1 MNRTVCVI
9 ALLWAVAASA
19 AAPPKPV
26 DFQKEV
32 RPILSDACFHCH
44 GNDKT
49 TRMAGLRLDTRDG
62 AFSKR
67 KNGTVIVPKN
77 PQASLLIQRINNSNI
92 DKRMPPVYSHKTLTE
107 DQRAT
112 LARWIQQGADWKEHW
127 AFSAPV
133 KVAPPPVKNTEWV
146 RNPIDQFILAKLES
160 QGLAPAPEANRRT
173 LIRRLA
179 LDLTGL
185 PPKLE
190 EVEAFVEDKDS
201 NAYEKLVDR
210 YLANPHWGEHRA
222 RYWLDAAR
230 YGDTHGIH
238 IDNYREIWPYR
249 DWVIQ
254 AFNSN
259 MPFDRFTTEQLA
271 GDLLPNPTLDQRI
284 ATGFQRCNVTT
295 NEAGIIIDEYDAIY
309 AKDRADTIGA
319 VYMGLTVG
327 CATCHDHKFDP
338 IPSKDFYALGA
349 FFRNTT
355 QNIMDGNASDPPPI
369 VVIPKQEDRPRWD
382 AIQSREATLKEEL
395 VNRRKAL
402 EGDTGS
408 GRPNARLVM
417 DPNGAIQVETAEER
431 LNLPFTEGLQLGGS
445 PWPDRTA
452 LFFGPKSELNL
463 PAVPLDVK
471 QPFTLS
477 AWFYYPKGES
487 TYSIAAQLDTKQ
499 KDKTRGWMLF
509 VGGRVVGMRFYGD
522 DGKSMEVRGGHL
534 DQVIPGTWN
543 HLVMTYDGTGAAL
556 GVRFF
561 LNKKEI
567 GTQRDVNATIKGNF
581 KVDVPIKLGN
591 PKREDDGAIADFR
604 ILGYTLS
611 QQEAA
616 LLNPGE
622 PGSLALFNR
631 LRGDE
636 AYQTVSK
643 ELHDLDLERRVIRKR
658 GAISLVMEERTD
670 QKPFAHVLYR
680 GMYDQPRAKVD
691 ANTPSVLPPMLS
703 SMPHNRLG
711 LAEWLM
717 SQENPL
723 TSRVTVNRFWQ
734 QLFGDGIVKTSDDFG
749 SQGEGPVNQALLDWM
764 AVEFRDG
771 GWDVKKFF
779 KLLVTSSTYRQAAL
793 TTPEKLEK
801 DPDNR
806 WLSRGPRY
814 RMEGEMIRDY
824 ALAASG
830 LLKPTIGGPSVKP
843 YQPAGVWEAVAME
856 GSNTR
861 NYKEDHGDKLYRR
874 SLYTFWKRSAPPAS
888 MEIFNAPTRETCT
901 VRRERTN
908 TPLQALVT
916 MNDEQFVEAARALA
930 TRAMESAKT
939 DVDRQLMFVAE
950 NLLDRP
956 LEDKEMAVV
965 KVSYKN
971 FLKYYDTQPADAKK
985 LVHVGESK
993 EDGALPTVELAALT
1007 MVTNQLMNLDEVL
1020 TK

>member
-1 MNRTVCVI
+1 MTRTVCVI
-9 ALLWAVAASA
+9 ALLWVAGAHA
-19 AAPPKPV
+19 ATPPKPV

-44 GNDKT
+44 GNDRT
-49 TRMAGLRLDTRDG
+49 TRMAGLRLDTREG

-67 KNGTVIVPKN
+67 KNGVVIVPKN
-77 PQASLLIQRINNSNI
+77 AKASLLLQRINNPI
-92 DKRMPPVYSHKTLTE
+92 TAKRMPPEYSHKTLSME
-107 DQRAT
+107 QRAT
-112 LARWIQQGADWKEHW
+112 IQRWIEQGADWKEHW
-127 AFSAPV
+127 AYSAPV
-133 KVAPPPVKNTEWV
+133 KQELPVVKNTGWV

-160 QGLAPAPEANRRT
+160 SGLAPAPEANKRV
-173 LIRRLA
+173 LIRRLS

-185 PPKLE
+185 PPKPD
-190 EVEAFVEDKDS
+190 EVEAFVENS
-201 NAYEKLVDR
+201 SPNAYEQLVDK
-210 YLANPHWGEHRA
+210 YLASPRWGEHRA

-254 AFNSN
+254 AFNAN
-259 MPFDRFTTEQLA
+259 MSFDRFTKEQLA
-271 GDLLPNPTLDQRI
+271 GDLLPNPTLEQRI

-319 VYMGLTVG
+319 VYLGLTVG

-355 QNIMDGNASDPPPI
+355 QNIMDGNISDTPPI
-369 VVIPKQEDRPRWD
+369 VVVPKEDDRPRWD
-382 AIQSREATLKEEL
+382 AIRSRETQL
-395 VNRRKAL
+395 VEQLTNRRQALKGSAQPGPSKASL
-402 EGDTGS
+402 AIE
-408 GRPNARLVM
+408 
-417 DPNGAIQVETAEER
+417 PNGAIQVVSDGSSFSM
-431 LNLPFTEGLQLGGS
+431 PFTKGLSLGGS
-445 PWPDRTA
+445 PWPERSA
-452 LFFGPKSELNL
+452 LHFAPNSQLEL
-463 PAVPLDVK
+463 PPTTLDVK
-471 QPFTLS
+471 DPFTLS
-477 AWFYYPKGES
+477 AWFYYPHGES
-487 TYSIAAQLDTKQ
+487 TYTIAAQLDTTV
-499 KDKTRGWMLF
+499 KDKNRGWMFF
-509 VGGRVVGMRFYGD
+509 VSGRVVGMRFYGD
-522 DGKSMEVRGGHL
+522 EGKSMEVRGGHL
-534 DQVIPGTWN
+534 DQVMPGTWN
-543 HLVMTYDGTGAAL
+543 HLVVTYDGTGEAL
-556 GVRFF
+556 GVRLF
-561 LNKKEI
+561 LNQKEI
-567 GTQRDVNATIKGNF
+567 STQRDAGAKIRGSF
-581 KVDVPIKLGN
+581 KTDVPLRLGN
-591 PKREDDGAIADFR
+591 PKRDEDGAIADFR
-604 ILGYTLS
+604 IFRQALS
-611 QQEAA
+611 LQEAS

-622 PGSLALFNR
+622 PSALALFNR
-631 LRGDE
+631 LQEDP
-636 AYQTVSK
+636 AYQAASK
-643 ELHDLDLERRVIRKR
+643 ELHDLDMERRAIRKR

-703 SMPHNRLG
+703 SMPRNRLG

-717 SQENPL
+717 SPENPL
-723 TSRVTVNRFWQ
+723 TARVTVNRFWQ
-734 QLFGDGIVKTSDDFG
+734 QLFGDGIVKTAEDFG
-749 SQGEGPVNQALLDWM
+749 SQGEAPVNQALLDWM
-764 AVEFRDG
+764 AVEFREN
-771 GWDVKKFF
+771 GWNVKKFF
-779 KLLVTSSTYRQAAL
+779 KLLVMSSAYRQEAL

-801 DPDNR
+801 DPENR
-806 WLSRGPRY
+806 LLSRGPRY

-830 LLKPTIGGPSVKP
+830 LLTPTIGGPSVRP
-843 YQPAGVWEAVAME
+843 YQPAGVWEAVAMD

-861 NYKEDHGDKLYRR
+861 NYKEDSGEKLYRR

-930 TRAMESAKT
+930 TRAIESAKT
-939 DVDRQLMFVAE
+939 DVDRQLSFVAI

-956 LEDKEMAVV
+956 LNDKEVVVV
-965 KVSYKN
+965 KAAYKE
-971 FLKYYDTQPADAKK
+971 FLKYYDTKPADARK
-985 LVHVGESK
+985 LVSVGASK
-993 EDGALPTVELAALT
+993 PDPAVPEVELAALT

>member
-1 MNRTVCVI
+1 MTRQVCVI
-9 ALLWAVAASA
+9 ASLGA
-19 AAPPKPV
+19 AAVLAAPPPKPV

-62 AFSKR
+62 AFAHR
-67 KNGTVIVPKN
+67 KNGTVIVPKD
-77 PQASLLIQRINNSNI
+77 PKASLLIQKI
-92 DKRMPPVYSHKTLTE
+92 DNPNPTKRMPPVYSRNTLSDE
-107 DQRAT
+107 QKAT
-112 LARWIQQGADWKEHW
+112 LRRWVQQGAEWKEHW
-127 AFSAPV
+127 AYSAPV
-133 KVAPPPVKNTEWV
+133 MQELPPVKDTAWV
-146 RNPIDQFILAKLES
+146 RNPIDRFILAKLEAT
-160 QGLAPAPEANRRT
+160 GLHPAPEADRRT
-173 LIRRLA
+173 LLRRLS

-185 PPKLE
+185 PPDPA
-190 EVEAFVEDKDS
+190 EVEAFVEDKDPKS
-201 NAYEKLVDR
+201 YEKQIDR
-210 YLANPHWGEHRA
+210 LMASSHWGEHRA

-249 DWVIQ
+249 DWVIN
-254 AFNSN
+254 AFNQN
-259 MPFDRFTTEQLA
+259 MPFDQFTTEQIA
-271 GDLLPNPTLDQRI
+271 GDLLPHPTLEQKI

-295 NEAGIIIDEYDAIY
+295 NEAGVIIDEYDAIY

-319 VYMGLTVG
+319 VYLGLTVG

-355 QNIMDGNASDPPPI
+355 QNIMDGNVSDPPPI
-369 VVIPKQEDRPRWD
+369 VVVPKPEDRLRWNEIS
-382 AIQSREATLKEEL
+382 AREVALKEEL
-395 VNRRKAL
+395 TSRRTAPASGSRPAATTAGL
-402 EGDTGS
+402 VLDT
-408 GRPNARLVM
+408 
-417 DPNGAIQVETAEER
+417 NGAIRVETPDAT
-431 LNLPFTEGLQLGGS
+431 LSLPFTAGLQLSGS

-452 LFFGPKSELNL
+452 LYFGPKSELDL
-463 PAVPLDVK
+463 PAVPLEGK
-471 QPFTLS
+471 QPFSLS

-487 TYSIAAQLDTKQ
+487 TYVIASQLDTKP
-499 KDKTRGWMLF
+499 KNRGWMLF

-522 DGKSMEVRGGHL
+522 EGKSMEVRGGHL

-543 HLVMTYDGTGAAL
+543 HLVMTYDGTGEAL

-561 LNKKEI
+561 LNQKEI
-567 GTQRDVNATIKGNF
+567 GTQRDANATITGDF
-581 KVDVPIKLGN
+581 KVNEPIRLGN
-591 PKREDDGAIADFR
+591 PKREEDGAIADFR
-604 ILGYTLS
+604 LFRQTLS
-611 QQEAA
+611 LQEAD

-622 PGSLALFNR
+622 PSSLASFNR
-631 LRGDE
+631 LREDP
-636 AYQTVSK
+636 AYQAASK
-643 ELHDLDLERRVIRKR
+643 ELHDLDMERRAIRKR

-680 GMYDQPRAKVD
+680 GMYDQPREKVE

-711 LAEWLM
+711 LAEWLV
-717 SQENPL
+717 SPENPL
-723 TSRVTVNRFWQ
+723 PARVTVNRFWQ
-734 QLFGDGIVKTSDDFG
+734 QLFGDGIVKTADDFG
-749 SQGEGPVNQALLDWM
+749 SQGEAPVNQALLDWM
-764 AVEFRDG
+764 AVEFRES

-779 KLLVTSSTYRQAAL
+779 KLMVMSSTYRQSAL

-806 WLSRGPRY
+806 LISRGPRY

-830 LLKPTIGGPSVKP
+830 LLTPTIGGPSVKP

-861 NYKEDHGDKLYRR
+861 HYKEDKGDKLYRR

-930 TRAMESAKT
+930 SRAMERTQK
-939 DVDRQLMFVAE
+939 DVNQQLSFIAE
-950 NLLDRP
+950 RLLDRP
-956 LEDKEMAVV
+956 LRDEEMAVV
-965 KVSYKN
+965 QSSYRD
-971 FLKYYDTQPADAKK
+971 FLKHYNTQPAEAKK
-985 LVHVGESK
+985 LIHDGESRV
-993 EDGALPTVELAALT
+993 DPGLPPAELAALT